1 MQQTAS
7 RVSLIEKVPTND
19 RFLEKKLKSIV
30 YDDRRDHLKKMMEQQ
45 QEDFIQKGII
55 VMYYV
60 NLALVSYR
68 IISAG
73 IINK

>member
-30 YDDRRDHLKKMMEQQ
+30 YDDRREHLKKMMEQQ
-45 QEDFIQKGII
+45 QEELI
-55 VMYYV
+55 
-60 NLALVSYR
+60 
-68 IISAG
+68 
-73 IINK
+73 